1 MFRRYERIFAA
12 ICALVL
18 AGCGEDI
25 ARLQAD
31 GSLTSARLDSVIALP
46 RGVYVEG
53 RMTIQAPPESVW
65 TVFSAFNRWQDWNA
79 GLIRAQS
86 TEGDALEWGFH
97 FTQTYKIKRVSVT
110 VQSVVLRIIPGREA
124 VWKSAVL
131 GLRMLQAV
139 SFRDAGEGRTE
150 VICRERIAG
159 LLPLLFRD
167 RLRAEAQ
174 RTTQTALEGL
184 RAFCEARYPTVAPP
198 VTLSAPPS
206 LTHPVDS
213 ISHPAERSW
222 PGLGGGERS
231 GGSFGRRSPALPDT
245 TGEDTT
251 AATRGE

>member
-1 MFRRYERIFAA
+1 MFRRYERLFAA

-25 ARLQAD
+25 TRLQAD
-31 GSLTSARLDSVIALP
+31 GSLTSARLDSVLALP

-97 FTQTYKIKRVSVT
+97 FTQTYTIQPVEVT
-110 VQSVVLRIIPGREA
+110 VQSVILRLIPGREA
-124 VWKSAVL
+124 VWKSTAF

-139 SFRDAGEGRTE
+139 SFRDAEGGGTE

-159 LLPLLFRD
+159 LLALLFRD

-174 RTTQTALEGL
+174 RATQTAMEGL
-184 RAFCEARYPTVAPP
+184 RAFCEARYRTVVPP
-198 VTLSAPPS
+198 LSAPPS
-206 LTHPVDS
+206 STQPVAP
-213 ISHPAERSW
+213 IRLQPAPR
-222 PGLGGGERS
+222 PQA
-231 GGSFGRRSPALPDT
+231 PPDT
-245 TGEDTT
+245 TGKDTT
-251 AATRGE
+251 TVAGDE